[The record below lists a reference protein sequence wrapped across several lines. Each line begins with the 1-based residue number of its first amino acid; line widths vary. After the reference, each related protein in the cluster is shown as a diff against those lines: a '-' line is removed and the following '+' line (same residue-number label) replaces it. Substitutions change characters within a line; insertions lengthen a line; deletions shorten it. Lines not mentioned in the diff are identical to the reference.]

1 MKGVQVTKQNSDRP
15 AQKEG
20 PVADTNQYISR
31 IIKNNLDVVVLATL
45 AKKPVCGYDLIKDI
59 FSKYNVCLSQGTVY
73 PLLYVLREKGVL
85 QVEFAKSDMRTKV
98 YYITTDGEEFVREEL
113 NEFVT
118 AVEVVMS
125 LIEGGSDV

>member
-1 MKGVQVTKQNSDRP
+1 MKGVQVTKQKSDRP

-31 IIKNNLDVVVLATL
+31 IVKNNLDVVVLATL
-45 AKKPVCGYDLIKDI
+45 AKKPMCGYDLIKDI
-59 FSKYNVCLSQGTVY
+59 FSKYNVFLSQGTVY

>member
-31 IIKNNLDVVVLATL
+31 IVKNNLDVVVLATL
-45 AKKPVCGYDLIKDI
+45 AKKPMCGYDLIKDI
-59 FSKYNVCLSQGTVY
+59 FSKYNVFLSQGTVY

>member
-20 PVADTNQYISR
+20 PEADMNQYISR
-31 IIKNNLDVVVLATL
+31 IVKNNLDVVVLATL
-45 AKKPVCGYDLIKDI
+45 AKKPMCGYDLIKDI
-59 FSKYNVCLSQGTVY
+59 FSKYNVFLSQGTVY

-85 QVEFAKSDMRTKV
+85 QVEFAKADMRTKV
-98 YYITTDGEEFVREEL
+98 YYITSDGEEFVREEL
-113 NEFVT
+113 NAFVT
-118 AVEVVMS
+118 AIEVVMS

>member
-45 AKKPVCGYDLIKDI
+45 AKKPMCGYDLIKDI
-59 FSKYNVCLSQGTVY
+59 FSKYNVFLSQGTVY